1 MPSPRHDAGLKADFG
16 ARDDKEQ
23 RVIAGAIFD
32 VDGTLLDS
40 MPTWHNCGARYLATL
55 GIEAEPG
62 LGDILF
68 THTSETAAL
77 YLIDRYKL
85 DKDPGEVARGLSEQ
99 MEHYYYEEAS
109 MKPGAREFLD
119 KLESEG
125 VPMTVATSTDR
136 YCIEAAFE
144 KLDLSH
150 YFLKVLTCPEVGATK
165 SEPLIFEKCAEV
177 TGSEPEET
185 WVFEDGLYAIKTAAD
200 AGFRT
205 AAIYDDVSREDF
217 DEMSRLADISVM
229 SFDELAEKF

>member
-1 MPSPRHDAGLKADFG
+1 
-16 ARDDKEQ
+16 
-23 RVIAGAIFD
+23 
-32 VDGTLLDS
+32 
-40 MPTWHNCGARYLATL
+40 
-55 GIEAEPG
+55 
-62 LGDILF
+62 
-68 THTSETAAL
+68 
-77 YLIDRYKL
+77 
-85 DKDPGEVARGLSEQ
+85 
-99 MEHYYYEEAS
+99 

-205 AAIYDDVSREDF
+205 AAVYDEVSREDF